1 MRIAITVTNDLS
13 YDQRM
18 IRICRSLTA
27 AGHDVVIV
35 GRCLPDS
42 IPLRREPFHQV
53 RLSCRFSKG
62 PLFYA
67 EYNLRLLSWLAGCGA
82 DLLWA
87 VDLDT
92 ILPVWVASV
101 LFRKQR
107 FFDAHELFCEMRE
120 LRDRPLQRGVWRCI
134 ERLTVPRF
142 RKGCTVSAPIAKH
155 YRVRFGVE
163 YAVVRNVPPLRP
175 DTVGQV
181 GPGGEFIIYQG
192 AVNEGRCF
200 EQLIPAMADVDLPL
214 HIYGKGNFLDRAVAL
229 VRRHGLEGKVLFKGV
244 LPPDE
249 LAAVTPG
256 ARVGISLFEDG
267 VLQNRWSLAN
277 RFFDFIHAG
286 VPQVCSDYEAY
297 RDIVADHP
305 VALLIQSHE
314 PAVIADALNK
324 IIRNEVLHGSMKS
337 ACPSAALAFHWQSEE
352 KVLLD
357 MLSSER

>member
-1 MRIAITVTNDLS
+1 MRIAITVTNDIS

-18 IRICRSLTA
+18 IRICRSLAA

-35 GRCLPDS
+35 GRRLSDS
-42 IPLRREPFHQV
+42 IPLRREPFRQV
-53 RLSCRFSKG
+53 RLSGRFSKG

-67 EYNLRLLSWLAGCGA
+67 EFNLRLLHWLARNGA
-82 DLLWA
+82 ELLWA

-92 ILPVWVASV
+92 ILPVWMVSV
-101 LFRKQR
+101 LLRKRR

-120 LRDRPLQRGVWRCI
+120 LRDRPLQRGVWRMI

-142 RKGCTVSAPIAKH
+142 RSGCTVSGPIAAH
-155 YRVRFGVE
+155 YRSRYGVD
-163 YAVVRNVPPLRP
+163 YAVVRNVPPLRTSASP
-175 DTVGQV
+175 KTER
-181 GPGGEFIIYQG
+181 GGDFILYQG

-214 HIYGKGNFLDRAVAL
+214 HIYGKGNFLNQAKAL
-229 VRRHGLEGKVLFKGV
+229 VRRHGLEEKVLFKGA

-297 RDIVADHP
+297 RAIVAEHP
-305 VALLIQSHE
+305 VALLLQSHE
-314 PAVIADALNK
+314 SAVIAGALNK
-324 IIRNEVLHGSMKS
+324 IIRNPVLHEGMKA
-337 ACPSAALAFHWQSEE
+337 ACPKAAEVFHWEAES

-357 MLSSER
+357 ILERE

>member
-18 IRICRSLTA
+18 IRICRSLSA
-27 AGHDVVIV
+27 AGHDVVMV
-35 GRCLPDS
+35 GRCLSDS
-42 IPLRREPFHQV
+42 IPLRMEPFRQE
-53 RLSCRFSKG
+53 RLACRFSRG

-67 EYNLRLLSWLAGCGA
+67 EFNLRLLAWLVTSGA
-82 DLLWA
+82 KLLWA

-92 ILPVWVASV
+92 ILPVWVAST
-101 LFRKQR
+101 LLRKRR

-120 LRDRPLQRGVWRCI
+120 LRDRPLQRRVWRWI

-142 RKGCTVSAPIAKH
+142 RRGCTVSAPIAAH
-155 YRVRFGVE
+155 YRRRYGVN
-163 YAVVRNVPPLRP
+163 YAIVRNVPPLRP
-175 DTVGQV
+175 PAEGHDDDEGD
-181 GPGGEFIIYQG
+181 FILYQG

-214 HIYGKGNFLDRAVAL
+214 HVYGKGNFMEQAMAL
-229 VRRHGLEGKVLFKGV
+229 VRRHGLEDKVLFKGV
-244 LPPDE
+244 LPPDA
-249 LAAVTPG
+249 LAAVTPR
-256 ARVGISLFEDG
+256 ALVGISLFEDG

-297 RDIVADHP
+297 REIVTMHP

-324 IIRNEVLHGSMKS
+324 IIRNQVLHGSMKA
-337 ACPSAALAFHWQSEE
+337 ACPSAALAYHWQAEE
-352 KVLLD
+352 KQLLD
-357 MLSSER
+357 ILDREI

>member
-27 AGHDVVIV
+27 AGHEVCIV
-35 GRCLPDS
+35 GRRMSDS
-42 IPLRREPFHQV
+42 ISLRTQDYRQV
-53 RLSCRFSKG
+53 RLNCFFSKG

-67 EYNLRLLSWLAGCGA
+67 EYNIRLLAWLLGSGST
-82 DLLWA
+82 LFWA

-92 ILPVWVASV
+92 ILPVWVASAI
-101 LFRKQR
+101 LRKRR

-120 LRDRPLQRGVWRCI
+120 LRDRPLQRAVWRTI

-142 RKGCTVSAPIAKH
+142 PAGCTVSASIATH
-155 YRVRFGVE
+155 YRQRYGVE
-163 YAVVRNVPPLRP
+163 YALVRNMPPLREAAAAITSG
-175 DTVGQV
+175 D
-181 GPGGEFIIYQG
+181 FILYQG

-200 EQLIPAMADVDLPL
+200 EQLIPAMVDVDLPL
-214 HIYGKGNFLDRAVAL
+214 HVYGKGNFLEQAMAL
-229 VRRHGLEGKVLFKGV
+229 VRRLGLEGKVLFKGV

-267 VLQNRWSLAN
+267 VLQNRFSLAN

-286 VPQVCSDYEAY
+286 VPQVCSDFEEY
-297 RDIVADHP
+297 RAIVAEYP
-305 VALLIQSHE
+305 VALLIGRQG
-314 PAVIADALNK
+314 PGDIAEALNK
-324 IIRNEVLHGSMKS
+324 IIRNPVLHESMRE
-337 ACPSAALAFHWQSEE
+337 ACPPAARHFCWQTEE
-352 KVLLD
+352 RVLLD
-357 MLSSER
+357 ILEQAR